1 MSGFM
6 SNQDVVARAL
16 GHIENKTT
24 DRSDEV
30 WQEPVENYHSL
41 ERFEKE
47 LRLFKTLPIPFC
59 PSAALTKPGDYIARE
74 AAKTPLIVVRGRDG
88 KARGFKNSCRHR
100 GTELVSG
107 KGCAGAFV
115 CPYHGWSYG
124 LDGALIGIPH
134 EDGFPDFDKLANG
147 LAEVTAIE
155 KNGMIFII
163 QQGPKENQTTALEML
178 DAVPDVLKSD
188 QIIFAETET
197 IVEAN
202 WKLHLES
209 FLEGYHIKPAH
220 KTTFFPFG
228 YDNVNVIEFS
238 GPHARVTFPFRRIE
252 KLKDTAP
259 EDYVVSD
266 KMTYVNHLFPN
277 VILAELS
284 HHLSLGVI
292 EPVSMSQTKITTY
305 HLTRSTDAA
314 GEDAAIQAAKRDLA
328 FVNETGQQEDIAMVT
343 GIQKSLHSGAN
354 EVFTF
359 GAFEPA
365 IIHFHQQMAKRLA
378 GLQGW

>member
-1 MSGFM
+1 MPSFM
-6 SNQDVVARAL
+6 SDQDVVARAL
-16 GHIENKTT
+16 SHIENKTT
-24 DRSDEV
+24 DRSDET
-30 WQEPVENYHSL
+30 WREPVENYQNAD
-41 ERFEKE
+41 RFEKE
-47 LRLFKTLPIPFC
+47 LALLRTLPIPYC
-59 PSAALTKPGDYIARE
+59 PSASLTKSGDYIARE

-88 KARGFKNSCRHR
+88 NVRAFKNACRHR
-100 GTELVSG
+100 GTELVAG

-124 LDGALIGIPH
+124 LDGALLGIPH

-155 KNGMIFII
+155 HNGMIFVI
-163 QQGPKENQTTALEML
+163 QQDPAADRTAALDML
-178 DAVPDVLKSD
+178 DAVPDVLKPD

-197 IVEAN
+197 LVEAN

-252 KLKDTAP
+252 ALKDVAP
-259 EDYVVSD
+259 EEYKVSD
-266 KMTYVNHLFPN
+266 KLTFVNHLFPN
-277 VILAELS
+277 VVLAELS

-292 EPVSMSQTKITTY
+292 EPVSINQTKVTTY
-305 HLTRSTDAA
+305 HLTRSTDSA
-314 GEDAAIQAAKRDLA
+314 GENAALEAARRDLA
-328 FVNETGQQEDIAMVT
+328 FVNETGQKEDIAMVT

-354 EVFTF
+354 AVFTF

-365 IIHFHQQMAKRLA
+365 IIHFHKHMSRRLTDF
-378 GLQGW
+378 GSS

>member
-1 MSGFM
+1 MPAFM

-16 GHIENKTT
+16 SHIENKTT
-24 DRSDEV
+24 DRSDEI
-30 WQEPVENYHSL
+30 WQEPVENYHSA
-41 ERFEKE
+41 ERFEQE
-47 LRLFKTLPIPFC
+47 LALFKTLPIPYC
-59 PSAALTKPGDYIARE
+59 PSASLAKAGDYIARE

-88 KARGFKNSCRHR
+88 KARAFKNACRHR
-100 GTELVSG
+100 GTKLVAG

-124 LDGALIGIPH
+124 LDGALIGMPH

-147 LAEVTAIE
+147 LAEITAIE
-155 KNGMIFII
+155 QNGMIFVI
-163 QQGPKENQTTALEML
+163 QRDPKADRTAALKMLET
-178 DAVPDVLKSD
+178 VPDVLKAD

-197 IVEAN
+197 VVEAN

-252 KLKDTAP
+252 NLKDVAP
-259 EDYVVSD
+259 KDYEVAD
-266 KMTYVNHLFPN
+266 KLTYVNHLFPN

-292 EPVSMSQTKITTY
+292 EPVSVNQTKVTTY
-305 HLTRSTDAA
+305 HLTRSTDVT
-314 GEDAAIQAAKRDLA
+314 GEAAAIKAAKRDLA

-354 EVFTF
+354 DVFTF

-365 IIHFHQQMAKRLA
+365 IIHFHQEMAKRLA
-378 GLQGW
+378 KL

>member
-1 MSGFM
+1 MPAFM
-6 SNQDVVARAL
+6 SDQDVVARAL
-16 GHIENKTT
+16 SHIDNKTT
-24 DRSDEV
+24 DRSADT
-30 WQEPVENYHSL
+30 WREPVAHYHDV
-41 ERFEKE
+41 ERFEQE
-47 LRLFKTLPIPFC
+47 LALFKTLPIPYC
-59 PSAALTKPGDYIARE
+59 PSTSLTKPGDYIARE
-74 AAKTPLIVVRGRDG
+74 AAKMPLIVVRGRDG
-88 KARGFKNSCRHR
+88 QARAFKNACRHR
-100 GTELVSG
+100 GTELVAG

-134 EDGFPDFDKLANG
+134 EDGFPDFDKLENA

-155 KNGMIFII
+155 QNGMIFVL
-163 QQGPKENQTTALEML
+163 QQDPKDDRTAALRMLETI
-178 DAVPDVLKSD
+178 PDVLKSD
-188 QIIFAETET
+188 QVIFAETET
-197 IVEAN
+197 VVEAN

-252 KLKDTAP
+252 TLKDIAP
-259 EDYVVSD
+259 EDYEVSD
-266 KMTYVNHLFPN
+266 KLTYVNHLFPN

-292 EPVSMSQTKITTY
+292 EPISVSQTKITTY

-314 GEDAAIQAAKRDLA
+314 GRDKAIEAAKRDLA

-354 EVFTF
+354 DVFTF

-365 IIHFHQQMAKRLA
+365 IIHFHKEMATRLA
-378 GLQGW
+378 AL

>member
-1 MSGFM
+1 MPAFM
-6 SNQDVVARAL
+6 SDQDVVARAL
-16 GHIENKTT
+16 SHIDNKTT
-24 DRSDEV
+24 DRSADT
-30 WQEPVENYHSL
+30 WREPVAHYRDV
-41 ERFEKE
+41 ERFEQE
-47 LRLFKTLPIPFC
+47 LALFKTLPIPYC
-59 PSAALTKPGDYIARE
+59 PSTSLTKPGDYIARE
-74 AAKTPLIVVRGRDG
+74 AAKMPLIVVRGRDG
-88 KARGFKNSCRHR
+88 QARAFKNACRHR
-100 GTELVSG
+100 GTELVAG

-134 EDGFPDFDKLANG
+134 EDGFPDFDKLENA

-155 KNGMIFII
+155 QNGMIFVL
-163 QQGPKENQTTALEML
+163 QQDPKDDRTAALRMLETI
-178 DAVPDVLKSD
+178 PDVLKSD
-188 QIIFAETET
+188 QVIFAETET
-197 IVEAN
+197 VVEAN

-252 KLKDTAP
+252 TLKDIAP
-259 EDYVVSD
+259 EDYEVSD
-266 KMTYVNHLFPN
+266 KLTYVNHLFPN

-292 EPVSMSQTKITTY
+292 EPISVSQTKITTY

-314 GEDAAIQAAKRDLA
+314 GRDKAIEAAKRDLA

-365 IIHFHQQMAKRLA
+365 IIHFHKEMATRLA
-378 GLQGW
+378 AL

>member
-6 SNQDVVARAL
+6 SDQDVVARAL

-24 DRSDEV
+24 DRSTET
-30 WQEPVENYHSL
+30 WREPVAHYHDD

-47 LRLFKTLPIPFC
+47 LALFKSLPIPFC

-74 AAKTPLIVVRGRDG
+74 AAKTPLIVVRGKDG
-88 KARGFKNSCRHR
+88 KARAFKNACRHR
-100 GTELVSG
+100 GSELVAG

-134 EDGFPDFDKLANG
+134 EDGFPDFDKLSNN
-147 LAEVTAIE
+147 LAEVTTLE
-155 KNGMIFII
+155 QNGIIFVI
-163 QQGPKENQTTALEML
+163 QQDPKESQTAALQML
-178 DAVPDVLKSD
+178 EDLPDVLRSD

-238 GPHARVTFPFRRIE
+238 GPHSRVTFPFRRIE
-252 KLKDTAP
+252 TLKDTAP
-259 EDYVVSD
+259 ADYDVSN
-266 KMTYVNHLFPN
+266 KLTYVNHLFPN
-277 VILAELS
+277 IILAELS
-284 HHLSLGVI
+284 HHLSFGVI
-292 EPVSMSQTKITTY
+292 EPVSISQTKVTTY
-305 HLTRSTDAA
+305 HLTRSTDET
-314 GEDAAIQAAKRDLA
+314 GRDAAIKAAKRDLA
-328 FVNETGQQEDIAMVT
+328 FVNETGQTEDIALVT

-365 IIHFHQQMAKRLA
+365 IIHFHKEMKQRLTDI
-378 GLQGW
+378 

>member
-1 MSGFM
+1 MPAFM
-6 SNQDVVARAL
+6 SDQDVVARAL
-16 GHIENKTT
+16 SHIDNKTT
-24 DRSDEV
+24 DRSADT
-30 WQEPVENYHSL
+30 WREPVAHYRDV
-41 ERFEKE
+41 ERFEQE
-47 LRLFKTLPIPFC
+47 LALFKTLPIPYC
-59 PSAALTKPGDYIARE
+59 PSTSLTKPGDYIARE
-74 AAKTPLIVVRGRDG
+74 AAKMPLIVVRGRDG
-88 KARGFKNSCRHR
+88 QARAFKNACRHR
-100 GTELVSG
+100 GTELVAG

-134 EDGFPDFDKLANG
+134 EDGFPDFDKLENA

-155 KNGMIFII
+155 QNGMIFVL
-163 QQGPKENQTTALEML
+163 QQDPKDDRTAALRMLETI
-178 DAVPDVLKSD
+178 PDVLKSD
-188 QIIFAETET
+188 QVIFAETET
-197 IVEAN
+197 VVEAN

-252 KLKDTAP
+252 TLKDIAP
-259 EDYVVSD
+259 EDYEVSD
-266 KMTYVNHLFPN
+266 KLTYVNHLFPN

-292 EPVSMSQTKITTY
+292 EPISVSQTKITTY

-314 GEDAAIQAAKRDLA
+314 GRDKAIEAAKRDLA
-328 FVNETGQQEDIAMVT
+328 FVNETGQLEDIAMVT

-365 IIHFHQQMAKRLA
+365 IIHFHKEMATRLA
-378 GLQGW
+378 AL